1 MTCVVLG
8 DIFSVTLQLSSH
20 RTVKQILI
28 GYSTKIVGQTMVP
41 VKITCCAGTVY
52 NEFTTLVIII
62 VLKLQCNN
70 KFMWCFDKAKQVYLC
85 RVYKKR

>member
-1 MTCVVLG
+1 MVLG

-28 GYSTKIVGQTMVP
+28 DYSTKIVGQTMVP

-62 VLKLQCNN
+62 LLKLQCNN
-70 KFMWCFDKAKQVYLC
+70 KFMWCFDNAKQVYLC